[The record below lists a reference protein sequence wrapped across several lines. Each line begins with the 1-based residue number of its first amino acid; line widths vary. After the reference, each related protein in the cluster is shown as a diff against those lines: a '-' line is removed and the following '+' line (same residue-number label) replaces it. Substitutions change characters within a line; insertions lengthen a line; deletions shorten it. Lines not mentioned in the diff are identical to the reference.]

1 MLRSALATAHRP
13 RAHRVGPRPSA
24 TGSAAR
30 CGAGAWLTQ
39 RRVVDFGRSGA
50 MRCR

>member
-39 RRVVDFGRSGA
+39 RRVVDFGLSGA